1 MTSGIMFFM
10 LGSFDLSSGCR
21 IPAGIRRAIWEDAW
35 ETTSYPE
42 LPARSLESI
51 ASTES

>member
-10 LGSFDLSSGCR
+10 PGSFDLSSGCR
-21 IPAGIRRAIWEDAW
+21 MPAGISRAIEADEW